1 MTRTELC
8 SRAYVPYSG
17 EPGCAVV
24 ESERGTLF
32 AGVRVENLS
41 FPLTIGAAR
50 SALFACLG
58 EGHRPHR
65 LYADAKE
72 REARWLCENWELD
85 LHPLEKA
92 FPDGDAEQE
101 PAFFNPL
108 RADPEPVFP
117 LLRNLLEKARV
128 PHSDFP
134 VAAVL
139 NTDRGRVTGVNIEC
153 DEWSLGLCAER
164 VAVAKALAAGTGGY
178 DVLHIHSR
186 DGEFSSPCGACRQVL
201 AEHMPGGRVCLHH
214 SDGTRSDF
222 FVRDLLPYGFHT
234 PSLIRKHR

>member
-1 MTRTELC
+1 MTRNELC
-8 SRAYVPYSG
+8 SRAYAPYSG
-17 EPGCAVV
+17 EPRCAVV
-24 ESERGTLF
+24 ESERGTRF

-50 SALFACLG
+50 SALFACLS
-58 EGHRPHR
+58 EGHRPRR
-65 LYADAKE
+65 LYADADE
-72 REARWLCENWELD
+72 GEARWLSESWELD

-92 FPDGDAEQE
+92 FPEEGISPP

-108 RADPEPVFP
+108 RADPGPAFP
-117 LLRNLLEKARV
+117 LLRDLLEKAHV

-139 NTDRGRVTGVNIEC
+139 NTDRGRVTGVNIEF
-153 DEWSLGLCAER
+153 DEWSMGLCAER
-164 VAVAKALAAGTGGY
+164 VAIAKALAAGAGKY

-214 SDGTRSDF
+214 GDGTRSDF
-222 FVRDLLPYGFHT
+222 FIRDLLPYGFHT